1 MMYQCISNYTRFN
14 LWANTTMANWLGS
27 LDEEVL
33 YRNINSSFKSIDL
46 TLQHMLRTQKYWQ
59 MFVLEQDT
67 SKMDWSV
74 RENEVGTILKELVSV
89 SEEMKV
95 HFGSFTEAE
104 LGKVL
109 HLNSSWAK
117 NSRPRYEYILH
128 VVNHSTFHRGQLVT
142 MARGLGI
149 VDGIPN
155 TDYNM
160 FRCL

>member
-14 LWANTTMANWLGS
+14 LWANRTMANWLGS

-46 TLQHMLRTQKYWQ
+46 TVQHMLRTQKYWQ

-74 RENEVGTILKELVSV
+74 REHEVGTILKELVSV
-89 SEEMKV
+89 SEEMKT

-109 HLNSSWAK
+109 QLNSSWAK
-117 NSRPRYEYILH
+117 NSLPRYEYILH